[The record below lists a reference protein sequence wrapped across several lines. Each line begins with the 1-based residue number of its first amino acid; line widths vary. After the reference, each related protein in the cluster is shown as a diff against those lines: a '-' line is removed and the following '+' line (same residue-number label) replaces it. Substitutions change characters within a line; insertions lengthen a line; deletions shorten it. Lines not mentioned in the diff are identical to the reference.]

1 MLTIITVCYNSK
13 KVIKQTLDSVLNQT
27 FNNFEYVIIDGNST
41 DGTRDILNGYASKF
55 AKKKIHFKF
64 ISENDNG
71 IYEAMNKGVQLSQ
84 TKYITFLNS
93 DDYLHYEFV
102 QNMNDYL
109 LKNFDFVYSSIYFIR
124 NKKVKVFTPDIIDSN
139 FKFNKMPFT
148 HPGLVV
154 KKEIFDEIGYFNPN
168 LKYAA
173 DLNWIFKMLEKKSFT
188 SILNP
193 NPLIYFTIGGSG
205 NSLKS
210 LNESFHIYRKYNS
223 LFFVSKYYFKTLLM
237 LFLSKIKTRIINII
251 S

>member
-124 NKKVKVFTPDIIDSN
+124 NKKVKVKD
-139 FKFNKMPFT
+139 
-148 HPGLVV
+148 
-154 KKEIFDEIGYFNPN
+154 
-168 LKYAA
+168 
-173 DLNWIFKMLEKKSFT
+173 
-188 SILNP
+188 
-193 NPLIYFTIGGSG
+193 
-205 NSLKS
+205 
-210 LNESFHIYRKYNS
+210 
-223 LFFVSKYYFKTLLM
+223 
-237 LFLSKIKTRIINII
+237 
-251 S
+251 